1 MKTLQKK
8 YLPIIEKFKNRA
20 SLDKIERKLYS
31 HDIASIPSLIKKIFK
46 NPIADLVVQPE
57 NEEEIVFLVKW
68 AKENNIPVVPRGKA
82 TSGYGGVIPI
92 KRGIVIDFYRM
103 KKIINIDPE
112 KELVTCQPGITWEQ
126 LDKELLKHGLTL
138 RLYPTSYPSSTVGG
152 WFAQG
157 GAGIGSYEY
166 GYFGENVKAIKAI
179 LPDGTV
185 KKIEEDE
192 LDLFYEAEG
201 ITGIITEITLKVKPY
216 EKIEVNTFATPDIE
230 KLKSFIEEIIKMD
243 LKIWSLSFINPRMAE
258 LKNKAPL
265 NENKKEE
272 KILLPAAY
280 ILTIAY
286 RKKDKE
292 EVLNN
297 LKSLA
302 NKYEIKILSEE
313 IARHEW
319 ENRFKIMV
327 IKRLGPSLV
336 PSEFIIPLENL
347 DKCLKEIENKINK
360 PVVKEAVIIKTG
372 KYGKPE
378 VVVLGF
384 IPSDE
389 RKFSYNFVFG
399 LVLTILKIAE
409 KYGGRPYSTGLYFSK
424 KAKKILGEDKVKK
437 LRKFKIEKDP
447 KNLFNPGKVITDG
460 FMSKIL
466 TLSEIFEPF
475 IRPFGNYVTLRIGEK
490 PDRDIRGIPADIAF
504 FSYVC
509 SQCGY
514 CVEDCTQFYGRG
526 WESQSPRGKWF
537 FLREFMEGR
546 ENFNQKMVDSF
557 LACTTCERC
566 NLRCSAN
573 LPIEESW
580 MELRGKLV
588 DEEKKMTFP
597 PFEMM
602 AQALSKEGN
611 IWAGY
616 RKNRAEWFPQDLKE
630 KYYKKE
636 KAPYVYFAGCTAS
649 YVEQDIG
656 IGTVRLLDSAGI
668 DFTYLGD
675 EENCCATPMLVAG
688 KWDLFKETMKKNI
701 KAVKDREAKF
711 VITSCPACD
720 MMWRKV
726 YPEWAKKLGIEYDIK
741 VKHYSEVITEKIKKG
756 EFKFENS
763 KDKKIKVTFHDS
775 CHIGRASG
783 IYEEPRELIKANP
796 NVEFVEMKHNRENS
810 LCCGSVLTLI
820 KEPDVAAETGEIRLK
835 EAIEV
840 GAQKVLALCPC
851 CEFQLRVTK
860 EKKNLPLEIVDL
872 ARFTAESLGYELPD
886 PNPEVKRGWAVFE
899 KMIKLMTPEGFA
911 TLMEEMFPDIINA
924 MPLGMGKI
932 MKFMGKIPLSLYA
945 MKPMFPIL
953 FPILMP
959 VIMPKVMPRMLELV
973 KEKIDMPDYME
984 EQMPE
989 LMPKIVD
996 NLMPHMLKD
1005 VIPLVSDPLIEYL
1018 KN

>member
-1 MKTLQKK
+1 
-8 YLPIIEKFKNRA
+8 
-20 SLDKIERKLYS
+20 
-31 HDIASIPSLIKKIFK
+31 
-46 NPIADLVVQPE
+46 
-57 NEEEIVFLVKW
+57 
-68 AKENNIPVVPRGKA
+68 
-82 TSGYGGVIPI
+82 
-92 KRGIVIDFYRM
+92 
-103 KKIINIDPE
+103 
-112 KELVTCQPGITWEQ
+112 
-126 LDKELLKHGLTL
+126 
-138 RLYPTSYPSSTVGG
+138 
-152 WFAQG
+152 
-157 GAGIGSYEY
+157 
-166 GYFGENVKAIKAI
+166 
-179 LPDGTV
+179 
-185 KKIEEDE
+185 
-192 LDLFYEAEG
+192 
-201 ITGIITEITLKVKPY
+201 
-216 EKIEVNTFATPDIE
+216 
-230 KLKSFIEEIIKMD
+230 
-243 LKIWSLSFINPRMAE
+243 
-258 LKNKAPL
+258 
-265 NENKKEE
+265 
-272 KILLPAAY
+272 
-280 ILTIAY
+280 
-286 RKKDKE
+286 
-292 EVLNN
+292 
-297 LKSLA
+297 
-302 NKYEIKILSEE
+302 
-313 IARHEW
+313 
-319 ENRFKIMV
+319 
-327 IKRLGPSLV
+327 
-336 PSEFIIPLENL
+336 
-347 DKCLKEIENKINK
+347 
-360 PVVKEAVIIKTG
+360 
-372 KYGKPE
+372 
-378 VVVLGF
+378 
-384 IPSDE
+384 
-389 RKFSYNFVFG
+389 
-399 LVLTILKIAE
+399 
-409 KYGGRPYSTGLYFSK
+409 
-424 KAKKILGEDKVKK
+424 
-437 LRKFKIEKDP
+437 
-447 KNLFNPGKVITDG
+447 
-460 FMSKIL
+460 
-466 TLSEIFEPF
+466 
-475 IRPFGNYVTLRIGEK
+475 
-490 PDRDIRGIPADIAF
+490 
-504 FSYVC
+504 
-509 SQCGY
+509 
-514 CVEDCTQFYGRG
+514 TQFYGRG

-756 EFKFENS
+756 EFKFEKS
-763 KDKKIKVTFHDS
+763 KDEKIKVTFHDS

-820 KEPDVAAETGEIRLK
+820 KEPDVAAEIGDTRLK
-835 EAIEV
+835 EAIEA

-886 PNPEVKRGWAVFE
+886 PNQEVKRGWAVFE

-911 TLMEEMFPDIINA
+911 NLMEEMFPDILKA

-932 MKFMGKIPLSLYA
+932 MKFMGKIPITLYA

-1005 VIPLVSDPLIEYL
+1005 VIPIVSDPLIEYL